1 MAPPWGQPG
10 RGLSVPLALLLAL
23 GLVGLALLL
32 HGDSRA
38 PGMGDPD
45 QTTLAELARAGSD
58 LGRIHQIE
66 FFLFLPTRGA
76 AEEVAAELGP
86 EGFRIDISA
95 GEAAGEWLCR
105 ATRPMR
111 PELTELRRLRQRFG
125 ELARVRSG
133 AYDGW
138 GTEVVEPGDP
148 V

>member
-1 MAPPWGQPG
+1 
-10 RGLSVPLALLLAL
+10 VPLTLLLVL
-23 GLVGLALLL
+23 GLIGLALLL
-32 HGDSRA
+32 HGSSRSSGLH
-38 PGMGDPD
+38 PGDPD
-45 QTTLAELARAGSD
+45 QTTLAELASAGSD

-66 FFLFLPTRGA
+66 FFLFLPSRGA

-86 EGFRIDISA
+86 EGFRIEISA
-95 GEAAGEWLCR
+95 GETAGEWLCR

-111 PELTELRRLRQRFG
+111 PELTELRRLRHRFG

>member
-1 MAPPWGQPG
+1 M
-10 RGLSVPLALLLAL
+10 PLALLLVL
-23 GLVGLALLL
+23 GLVGVALMLN
-32 HGDSRA
+32 GSRRTPPPDA
-38 PGMGDPD
+38 GDPD
-45 QTTLAELARAGSD
+45 QTTLAELVSAGSD
-58 LGRIHQIE
+58 LGRVHHIE

-86 EGFRIDISA
+86 EGFHIDISA

-111 PELTELRRLRQRFG
+111 PDLVELRRLRQRFG

-138 GTEVVEPGDP
+138 GTEVVQPGDP
-148 V
+148 G